1 LASEIEKEIQMSQMD
16 SYIAYLENFKQQNPN
31 VVKPDTDNKPDLTG
45 SEFIGRSCKF
55 WGGAGHV
62 YKLANGGICESTSNT
77 AGCQIYA
84 TWDKEEDYK
93 NYKQA
98 KCSNVFFDQW

>member
-1 LASEIEKEIQMSQMD
+1 MSQMD